1 MILHVPHSSM
11 KIPNQF
17 RDQIVLSDDELANE
31 LLLMTDTFTDE
42 IYFYKNA
49 LTIQFPIS
57 RLLLDVERFPDDF
70 EEPMSKVG
78 MGVIYKKT
86 AFGKKLKRDLQA
98 NERDELLSKYYYGHH
113 QKLLKE
119 AKGELVTYGRAVIVD
134 CHSFPNQP
142 LPCDA
147 DKSTPRPHFCIG
159 TDAFHTP
166 NKLLELVETQ
176 LKRAHHDVQINQ
188 PYNGTVVPT
197 EFYQKDSRI
206 MSIMIEINRSL
217 YMDEE
222 LGIKRDSFESIKM
235 EIKNVLNSIDKFQQ
249 VA

>member
-1 MILHVPHSSM
+1 MILHIPHSSM
-11 KIPNQF
+11 KIPGQF
-17 RDQIVLSDDELANE
+17 RDQIVLSDAELAGE
-31 LLLMTDTFTDE
+31 LLLMTDMFTDE
-42 IYFYKNA
+42 IYSYKNA
-49 LTIQFPIS
+49 ITVQFPIS
-57 RLLLDVERFPDDF
+57 RLLLDVERFPDDL
-70 EEPMSKVG
+70 EEPMGKVG

-86 AFGKKLKRDLQA
+86 AFGKRLKRDLQA
-98 NERDELLSKYYYGHH
+98 KERGELFSKYYYEHH

-119 AKGELVTYGRAVIVD
+119 AKAEIDKYGKAVIVD

-147 DKSTPRPHFCIG
+147 DKSIPRPHFCIG

-166 NKLLELVETQ
+166 NELLKLVETQ
-176 LKRAHHDVQINQ
+176 FIRAHHDVKINQ
-188 PYNGTVVPT
+188 PYNGTIVPT

-217 YMDEE
+217 YMDEKS
-222 LGIKRDSFESIKM
+222 GTKNDSFESIKK
-235 EIKNVLNSIDKFQQ
+235 EINEVLNSIKKFQQ